1 MTLLPLKNELE
12 LVDLITELFSFL
24 CPTKL
29 KKNLITE
36 SGSNQLQE
44 IIVLIM
50 RSLMK
55 LPGLHGAL
63 RERN

>member
-1 MTLLPLKNELE
+1 MTLLPLINELE

-24 CPTKL
+24 CPTKF
-29 KKNLITE
+29 KKNLITD

-44 IIVLIM
+44 IIALIM
-50 RSLMK
+50 RSLKK

-63 RERN
+63 PERN